1 MKYTKPEVIGL
12 GSALEAVKSDTLKPR
27 HVVFDNV
34 PIDTTK
40 GTTSAYEA
48 DE

>member
-1 MKYTKPEVIGL
+1 MKYAKPEVTGL
-12 GSALEAVKSDTLKPR
+12 GSALKAVQSDTLKPR
-27 HVVFDNV
+27 HVVFDND